1 MRRFITAAVFTA
13 FALGSLASAQFSVT
27 ISVDENGNG
36 NLSNSNGFTSAL
48 NSFLANDPGPGG
60 LNNALTYDL
69 LNPPGLVA
77 GDLILLEPGG
87 GDSDIIRFNTTGG
100 STANGGSLVFYSD
113 TSDGV
118 DSLAD
123 IGFPTAGYANSLTE
137 LEVGPESGPNGFD
150 YTPTAG
156 QPGFVAGAGGPV
168 TYDITSDPAAA
179 TPEPASAAL
188 MLAGLGLVAGGW
200 RYSKSR
206 RS

>member
-13 FALGSLASAQFSVT
+13 FALGSLASAQFSAT

-36 NLSNSNGFTSAL
+36 NFSNTNGFSQAL
-48 NSFLANDPGPGG
+48 NSYLQNDPGPGG

-77 GDLILLEPGG
+77 GDLILTEQGVV
-87 GDSDIIRFNTTGG
+87 SDVLRFNTTGG
-100 STANGGSLVFYSD
+100 SSGGGSLVFYSD

-123 IGFPTAGYANSLTE
+123 IGFPTTLYTNTLAE
-137 LEVGPESGPNGFD
+137 EEVGPESGPNGFD

-156 QPGFVAGAGGPV
+156 QPGFVNGAAGPV